1 MAHLT
6 LVGIL
11 LIALQMLMSSLSI
24 WAGILIFRTRGAA
37 GWMAIAGSILTTVA
51 TALAIIWP
59 FLSTT
64 VLGAVGSE
72 EWMIVYQGLYLIG
85 GVSELTF
92 LAGLLLYLLKQRSH
106 ADRIEQLEAII
117 RDRDQVP

>member
-1 MAHLT
+1 MAHFT
-6 LVGIL
+6 LIGIFS
-11 LIALQMLMSSLSI
+11 IALQALMSGLSI
-24 WAGILIFRTRGAA
+24 WAGVLIFRTRGMA
-37 GWMAIAGSILTTVA
+37 GWMALVGSILATVA
-51 TALAIIWP
+51 TTLAVVWP

-72 EWMIVYQGLYLIG
+72 EWMFVYQGLYLIG